1 MIPVDEDNRTDGH
14 TKHVHRHHG
23 NQTQRGNTAGYTCL
37 LWSLHSL
44 SPRLP
49 ANRAGLSQ
57 SDRAQS
63 HVTKSPNIVPELSLE
78 TARLKKYKGP
88 LFQKNCGMGFK
99 TEAFLQRSDGYP
111 RKCSH

>member
-1 MIPVDEDNRTDGH
+1 MIPVDEDDRTDGH

-63 HVTKSPNIVPELSLE
+63 HVTKSPNIVPVTQTGPSLE
-78 TARLKKYKGP
+78 T
-88 LFQKNCGMGFK
+88 K
-99 TEAFLQRSDGYP
+99 TQILNIFN
-111 RKCSH
+111 